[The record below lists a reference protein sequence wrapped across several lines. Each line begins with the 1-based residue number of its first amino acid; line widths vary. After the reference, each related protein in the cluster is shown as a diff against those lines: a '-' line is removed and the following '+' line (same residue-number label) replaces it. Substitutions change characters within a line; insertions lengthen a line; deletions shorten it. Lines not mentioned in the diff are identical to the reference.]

1 MNWASRYGGDPGLRD
16 FACHEAGGVRILVRR
31 GFERL
36 VLDSPETSADVR
48 VIGRTGGGRGAHP
61 VVELPGGARI
71 LLREYRR
78 GGAVRHVNRAT
89 YFLGHRALEELRV
102 TVAAEDRGVSVP
114 RMIAAVE
121 TPGRVGY
128 SAMLAVGWID
138 GAVELARWIEALP
151 DERLETMRSV
161 GEAVARMHD
170 AGIAHPDLNLRNLL
184 VAPGGRPGERRVV
197 IIDFDRATL
206 HDRALSARRRR
217 AAIQRMT
224 RSAWSLGAPI
234 GIPETEALAA
244 GYGASWPFPG
254 PHG

>member
-1 MNWASRYGGDPGLRD
+1 MSWTSRYADDAGLRE
-16 FACHEAGGVRILVRR
+16 FACHETGGARILVRH

-36 VLDSPETSADVR
+36 MMAAPEAPAGPW

-61 VVELPGGARI
+61 VVELPGGERV

-89 YFLGHRALEELRV
+89 YFFGHRALEELRV
-102 TVAAEDRGVSVP
+102 TVAAEIRGVSVP

-121 TPGRVGY
+121 RPGRVGY

-138 GAVELARWIEALP
+138 GAVDLARWVEAVP
-151 DERLETMRSV
+151 AERVETMRSV
-161 GEAVARMHD
+161 GEAIARMHD
-170 AGIAHPDLNLRNLL
+170 AGVAHPDLNLQNLL
-184 VAPGGRPGERRVV
+184 ITPGPGGARRVV
-197 IIDFDRATL
+197 IIDFDRARL
-206 HDRALSARRRR
+206 YGRPLSARLRR

-234 GIPETEALAA
+234 GIPETEAFAA
-244 GYGASWPFPG
+244 GYGANWPFPS